1 MKRVMEENVENTFTT
16 MMNKLHFCDLIV
28 VAYRDM
34 LRKGWRDRCG
44 DELRSLETGL
54 AQNSI
59 NQLNLQA
66 QRGTMDQAM
75 FHTQMDILKAQE
87 VETRAEIDLIMDSQV
102 SEADKLLA
110 MVQAWGMKKAFKL
123 DAFEAL
129 VDRVVAR
136 DRETFEF
143 HFKCGLVLTETVIY
157 ELPEAPVIPAPQPAL
172 DQERVLLPP
181 AEEEVPRR
189 NVIKILPVR
198 KVAEG
203 L

>member
-1 MKRVMEENVENTFTT
+1 
-16 MMNKLHFCDLIV
+16 
-28 VAYRDM
+28 
-34 LRKGWRDRCG
+34 
-44 DELRSLETGL
+44 
-54 AQNSI
+54 
-59 NQLNLQA
+59 
-66 QRGTMDQAM
+66 MDQAM

-110 MVQAWGMKKAFKL
+110 MVQAWGMKKAFKP

>member
-1 MKRVMEENVENTFTT
+1 MKRVMEENVENAFTT
-16 MMNKLHFCDLIV
+16 MMNKLHFCDLVV
-28 VAYRDM
+28 VAFRDM
-34 LRKGWRDRCG
+34 MRKGWRDRCG
-44 DELRSLETGL
+44 DELRSLEAGL

-59 NQLNLQA
+59 NQMNLQA

-110 MVQAWGMKKAFKL
+110 LVQAWGIKKTFKP
-123 DAFEAL
+123 DTFEAL
-129 VDRVVAR
+129 IDKVIVR

-143 HFKCGLVLTETVIY
+143 HFKCGLRLTETVIY
-157 ELPEAPVIPAPQPAL
+157 ELEDAPVFATPAPA
-172 DQERVLLPP
+172 PP
-181 AEEEVPRR
+181 APVLQPEGEESPRR

-198 KVAEG
+198 KVAKG